1 MATRPGEMM
10 ARSLSELRIEPT
22 EKRIRAF
29 LGGEPMVDS
38 ERALLVWEPRR
49 VVPAYAVPRA
59 DIRGTIDEQPE
70 RRALPRA
77 DFDRIPVWDPRIPF
91 AVRETGGREVAVS
104 PPGSDRWA
112 SAFVAD
118 DPDLADY
125 VILDFAGFDEWWED
139 DDPIISHPHS
149 PFSRIDIHNTL
160 RIIRISLYDEI
171 LAETVGGRLLYETG
185 LPVRFYLPQ
194 EHVRSELLPSET
206 VTQCAYK
213 GTAQYY
219 SPIVAGVPAKDLA
232 WSYERP
238 LIDAQEVRGY
248 IAFFDE
254 RVDVTIDGVARPRPL
269 TPWS

>member
-1 MATRPGEMM
+1 MATRLGDMM
-10 ARSLSELRIEPT
+10 VRSFSELRIEPT
-22 EKRIRAF
+22 TKRIRAF
-29 LGGEPMVDS
+29 LDGEPVVDS

-59 DIRGTIDEQPE
+59 DIRGAIDEQPE

-104 PPGSDRWA
+104 LPGSDRWA

-125 VILDFAGFDEWWED
+125 VILDFAGFDEWRED
-139 DDPIISHPHS
+139 DDAIVSHPHS
-149 PFSRIDIHNTL
+149 PFSRIDIRNTL

-171 LAETVGGRLLYETG
+171 LAETGGGRLLYETG
-185 LPVRFYLPQ
+185 LPVRFYLPK
-194 EHVRSELLPSET
+194 EHVRLELLPSET

-219 SPIVAGVPAKDLA
+219 SSAVAGVPTEDLA
-232 WSYERP
+232 W
-238 LIDAQEVRGY
+238 
-248 IAFFDE
+248 
-254 RVDVTIDGVARPRPL
+254 
-269 TPWS
+269 